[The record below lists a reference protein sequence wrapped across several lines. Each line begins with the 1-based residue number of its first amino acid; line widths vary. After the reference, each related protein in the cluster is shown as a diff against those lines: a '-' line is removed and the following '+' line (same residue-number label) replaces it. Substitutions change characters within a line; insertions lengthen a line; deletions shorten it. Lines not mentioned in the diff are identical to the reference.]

1 MSDANPPADTGRAS
15 ADPMDSFVQMS
26 SLLTGFAADAIA
38 PGLDPV
44 NLKATLFAT
53 AQKGAGKVF
62 DELLAQYGKLAG
74 GKEVS
79 KMTPEERKAIGNQL
93 LGLDGHD
100 QDPARA
106 KTAESVMRLWY
117 LGYWYPIDDSDPGG
131 EVASDQA
138 YIRGLSWKSMQ
149 SHAMGY
155 STWQY
160 GYWADPPPPLSD
172 FTGREVPAAPAEAES
187 IGLVPLRPARARGP
201 VNATGQGKGG
211 QSPAALGGDHPQAS
225 EEMKSE
231 GGAS

>member
-1 MSDANPPADTGRAS
+1 MSDTNPHDAAVDT
-15 ADPMDSFVQMS
+15 FVQMS
-26 SLLTGFAADAIA
+26 ALLTGFAADAIA

-44 NLKATLFAT
+44 DLKATLFAT
-53 AQKGAGKVF
+53 AQNGAGTDF
-62 DELLAQYGKLAG
+62 DELLAQYAKLSG
-74 GKEVS
+74 GKPVS
-79 KMTPEERKAIGNQL
+79 EMTPEERTSIGNQL
-93 LGLDGHD
+93 LGLDGEE
-100 QDPARA
+100 QDPDRA

-117 LGYWYPIDDSDPGG
+117 LGYWYPIDGSDPGG

-172 FTGREVPAAPAEAES
+172 FTGRDVPAPADKAEPES
-187 IGLVPLRPARARGP
+187 IELVLLRPARARGP
-201 VNATGQGKGG
+201 VNAAGQGKGG
-211 QSPAALGGDHPQAS
+211 QSPASLAGDHPQA
-225 EEMKSE
+225 EDEMRSE